1 MTSADFLREARRR
14 AGLTQAELGFRVGKP
29 QSVIS
34 RWERGEVDPSLETL
48 RKLIRACGL
57 ELTFGLANFDDS
69 YDAYIR
75 DSLRLSP
82 AERVDRAVSKARSY
96 RAIRSRLVRA
106 GRG

>member
-1 MTSADFLREARRR
+1 MISADLLREARRR
-14 AGLTQAELGFRVGKP
+14 AGLTQAELGLLVGKP
-29 QSVIS
+29 QSVVS

-48 RKLIRACGL
+48 RRLIRACGL

-82 AERVDRAVSKARSY
+82 AARVDRAVRKARSY
-96 RAIRSRLVRA
+96 RAMRARLVTAR
-106 GRG
+106 RG